1 MYNVI
6 LNQPVFLLASRC
18 IKRDVPN
25 QPSVLNIVLKQDCT
39 IFHLK
44 PLLSIHLKCI
54 RNQSSIDNYQGLFLF
69 NLLYLILI
77 CLAFVYSISDLIT
90 FINLIMKLYWVT
102 QVMYIIQVLNLYQS
116 CNDLNAYQL
125 LTSHTYNYNYETEP
139 RPSLPSSV
147 MRFIKSQNIFF
158 KSVYVLKISGACL
171 DYIFIKQSIVTKFI
185 IVW

>member
-1 MYNVI
+1 
-6 LNQPVFLLASRC
+6 
-18 IKRDVPN
+18 
-25 QPSVLNIVLKQDCT
+25 
-39 IFHLK
+39 
-44 PLLSIHLKCI
+44 
-54 RNQSSIDNYQGLFLF
+54 
-69 NLLYLILI
+69 
-77 CLAFVYSISDLIT
+77 
-90 FINLIMKLYWVT
+90 
-102 QVMYIIQVLNLYQS
+102 MYIIQVLNLYQS